1 MEQLSSATLTRDEL
15 EVSPYLLDFERKSGQ
30 QVEYYLW
37 GYYAFGIGIAH
48 IYDTW
53 LFAGVVGGLCLAI
66 YYLTKFA
73 FLGTELK
80 QYAASTAFA
89 IYMAQFIYQM
99 HGMFEMHFFAFIGA
113 AILITYQNWKSI
125 LPLATIVALHHA
137 IFAYLQIQGNE
148 EVYFSQV
155 TWDMQTF
162 VIHIGLAVVVFWV
175 CGQWSFELAKRSKL
189 MIDKKQEIIK
199 LNAELVGANDQLEQ
213 KVTERTQ
220 ELETMLETQKQLV
233 VEAKQASKAKEEF
246 LATMSHEI
254 RTPMNAVIGM
264 TGLLARTQLDE
275 EQQEYVDTVRVSG
288 ENLLSIINDILD
300 FSKIES
306 GKLDLEEHTFDL
318 TEMIEEVFDL
328 MSGVAVNKGVELIHY
343 IEPSVPRQ
351 IEADSTRIRQVLV
364 NLINNALKFTTKGE
378 VFLGVTM
385 TKDDTNGHTI
395 EFAVKDTGIGISEDK
410 IKGLFD
416 AFSQVDSSTTRKY
429 GGTGLGLAIC
439 QRLVSLM
446 GGEIKVESQ
455 VGSGSCFTF
464 DIVANKVD
472 ENDYVAPAFESSK
485 KFKGKKVI
493 LIDDNSTNL
502 RILSLI
508 CENWGFDVLAF
519 EKPLEALQYI
529 MENND
534 FHLVITDMQ
543 MPYTDGM
550 ELSEKIR
557 RRFNKQEMPIIVLS
571 SVGQTLNHD
580 EKELINSYLNKPIRR
595 SQLFFTINSIFEKEH
610 KKVSSSKVS
619 EVENLNEL
627 SPNKNIEILVVEDN
641 PINQRV
647 MIRMLDK
654 LGFSTIDIA
663 SNGLEALERTEQ
675 KRYDIVFMDVQ
686 MPEMDGIT
694 ATQKLRE
701 RDNEKDKDQPVIIAL
716 TAGAMKGDRE
726 MCLKA
731 GMDHYL
737 IKPVK
742 LEELSE
748 MLHSVISSTINYL
761 HKRA

>member
-1 MEQLSSATLTRDEL
+1 MEQLSSATLTREEL
-15 EVSPYLLDFERKSGQ
+15 EVSPYLLDFERKSGR

-37 GYYAFGIGIAH
+37 GYYIFGIGIAH

-73 FLGTELK
+73 FPKSDLK
-80 QYAASTAFA
+80 QYAASSAFA

-125 LPLATIVALHHA
+125 LPLATIVAVHHA

-155 TWDMQTF
+155 TWDVQTF
-162 VIHIGLAVVVFWV
+162 VIHIGLAVMVFWV

-189 MIDKKQEIIK
+189 MIGKKQEIIK

-213 KVTERTQ
+213 KVAERTQ
-220 ELETMLETQKQLV
+220 ELETMLETQKKLV

-328 MSGVAVNKGVELIHY
+328 MSGVAINKGVELMHY

-364 NLINNALKFTTKGE
+364 NLINNALKFTSKGE
-378 VFLGVTM
+378 VYLGVSLTN
-385 TKDDTNGHTI
+385 DDLHEHNI
-395 EFAVKDTGIGISEDK
+395 QFVVRDTGIGISEDK
-410 IKGLFD
+410 ISKLFS
-416 AFSQVDSSTTRKY
+416 AFTQIDSSTTRKY

-439 QRLVSLM
+439 HRLVGLM
-446 GGEIKVESQ
+446 GGDIKVQSQ
-455 VGSGSCFTF
+455 VGVGSSFVF
-464 DIVANKVD
+464 NVVAKRIDD
-472 ENDYVAPAFESSK
+472 EDVVVSSFEGTSQ
-485 KFKGKKVI
+485 FKGKKVV
-493 LIDDNSTNL
+493 LIDDNLTNL

-508 CENWGFDVLAF
+508 CENWGFEVLSF

-571 SVGQTLNHD
+571 SVGQTLSPD
-580 EKELINSYLNKPIRR
+580 EKDLINSYLNKPIRR
-595 SQLFFTINSIFEKEH
+595 SQLFYTINSIFEKEQ
-610 KKVSSSKVS
+610 KRAASASMP
-619 EVENLNEL
+619 EIQNLKDL
-627 SPNKNIEILVVEDN
+627 SPDKNIEILVVEDN

-663 SNGLEALERTEQ
+663 SNGLEALERTD
-675 KRYDIVFMDVQ
+675 KKPYDIIFMDVQ

-701 RDNEKDKDQPVIIAL
+701 RDAEQDKAQPIIIAL

-748 MLHSVISSTINYL
+748 MLRKVITSTITYL
-761 HKRA
+761 NKRA